1 MAEREAEV
9 RSRRGNELGLAL
21 LGSACDGCAGGC
33 RGRCNLFATGQ
44 DGVFHL
50 VVPDAADYAPGQ
62 RLRLGIDDDALRR
75 AAWRGYGVAL
85 LGLLLGAAAGHGLGR
100 VLGGPADVFA
110 LIGLVLGTFL
120 ATRFS
125 KPALP
130 EPRIERAGSVLSPE
144 SSRSDRP

>member
-9 RSRRGNELGLAL
+9 RSRRGDELGLAL
-21 LGSACDGCAGGC
+21 LGSACEGCAGGC

-50 VVPDAADYAPGQ
+50 VVPHAADYAPGQ
-62 RLRLGIDDDALRR
+62 RLRLSLDDEALRR

-100 VLGGPADVFA
+100 ALDGPADLFA
-110 LIGLVLGTFL
+110 LIGLALGTFL
-120 ATRFS
+120 AARFS
-125 KPALP
+125 KPTLP
-130 EPRIERAGSVLSPE
+130 EPRVERAGSELSPE
-144 SSRSDRP
+144 ISRSDRP

>member
-9 RSRRGNELGLAL
+9 RSRQGDELGLAL
-21 LGSACDGCAGGC
+21 LGSACEGCAGGC

-50 VVPDAADYAPGQ
+50 AVADAESYAPGQ
-62 RLRLGIDDDALRR
+62 RLRLSIDDEALRR

-100 VLGGPADVFA
+100 ALGGPADLFA
-110 LIGLVLGTFL
+110 LAGLVLGTFL
-120 ATRFS
+120 AARVS

-130 EPRIERAGSVLSPE
+130 EPRVERAGSVLPPE